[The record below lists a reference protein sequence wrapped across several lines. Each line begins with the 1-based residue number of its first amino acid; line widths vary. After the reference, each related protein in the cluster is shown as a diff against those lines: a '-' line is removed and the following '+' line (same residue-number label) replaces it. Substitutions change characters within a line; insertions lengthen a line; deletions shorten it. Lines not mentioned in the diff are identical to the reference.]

1 MGGGDEVLGD
11 AVADFGYG
19 AGYGGEGVG
28 IAAERDGVADG
39 VLVAFGVE
47 RADDRLRDGLLAG
60 FTEVVVGPDVVEAA
74 GEVVA
79 VLLFNRAVDGAG

>member
-11 AVADFGYG
+11 AVAGFGYG

-47 RADDRLRDGLLAG
+47 RADDRPPHD
-60 FTEVVVGPDVVEAA
+60 FSSVVSIG
-74 GEVVA
+74 
-79 VLLFNRAVDGAG
+79 GAILV